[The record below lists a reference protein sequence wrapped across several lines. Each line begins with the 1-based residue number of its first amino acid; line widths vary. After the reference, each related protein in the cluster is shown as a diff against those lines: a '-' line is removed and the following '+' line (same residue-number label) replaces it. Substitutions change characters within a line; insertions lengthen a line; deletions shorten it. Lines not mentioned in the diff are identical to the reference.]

1 MTAKTLLLLCFFC
14 FPVLTQSPLPWLFVK
29 SENGITLHK
38 RHHTDGLIEIRT
50 QTFAQTSYSGF
61 LLLLEDSSNVPNW
74 IDNVGSSHVLQQI
87 STNENIVYT
96 QFIAPWPAKD
106 RDMVTYS
113 RYQIE
118 DGQFVL
124 TIKDASSYLPLQP
137 NYIRI
142 LGVKA
147 RWVLQ
152 PLDSGATHIT
162 YTAYADPGGA
172 LPDWLSNKLSMS
184 GAISTFEGL
193 KEQLPNYQN
202 KQHPNLPKEKVV
214 MK

>member
-1 MTAKTLLLLCFFC
+1 MTANPLLLLCFFC
-14 FPVLTQSPLPWLFVK
+14 LPAFAQTPLPWLFAT

-38 RHHTDGLIEIRT
+38 RHHTDGLIEIRA

-61 LLLLEDSSNVPNW
+61 LLLLEDSKNVPKW
-74 IDNVGSSHVLQQI
+74 IDNVENSYVLQQI
-87 STNENIVYT
+87 SENENIVYT
-96 QFIAPWPAKD
+96 QFLAPWPAKD

-137 NYIRI
+137 GYIRI

-147 RWVLQ
+147 QWVLQ
-152 PLDSGATHIT
+152 PLDNGTTHIT

-172 LPDWLSNKLSMS
+172 LPDWLSNKLSVS
-184 GAISTFEGL
+184 GALSTFKGL
-193 KEQLPNYQN
+193 KEQLPKYQN
-202 KQHPNLPKEKVV
+202 KQHPNLPKEKVTIE
-214 MK
+214 